1 MKKDIVYMHLMKLK
15 KIKLFMLR
23 LQTYLKPPNRKVKK
37 LPFFYQ
43 LTSTDCAAACLCMI
57 VNYFDKKAS
66 LNDIKGYFEFTRNG
80 VSINDIVDTSERLG
94 LSATVLKVSSEE
106 LATIP
111 YPTILYWKQE
121 HFLVFDRAIESNE
134 TLTFH
139 LADPAYGKVKLD
151 KETFENEWKGINEKG
166 IAIVLQPT
174 ESFDALDINRNE
186 NVLKSFS
193 SPIIKYIKKFLL
205 KNRLKYILAL
215 SLLIISLVANWAIP
229 FVFQKIIDEG
239 VMSKSMNIVYF
250 FLMSQV
256 VLFLSY
262 FVSDFFSRLI
272 LTKFNFSLSV
282 DLKENLLLKLIKLPI
297 NYFDTRLNTETL
309 QRINDQN
316 RIQTYMTWK
325 GPELII
331 SALNILIFGSILLY
345 YNTTVFLS
353 YFILSVISFVWVFL
367 FLKRRAILEY
377 AMFLKKS
384 ENSNHIYEFI
394 MNMPEIKINN
404 AQNNIINKITNIQDK
419 LNDIELRSLYLNTY
433 QLIGVN
439 VLTKIKEIVAIGVCA
454 YFIIQ
459 GQITLGALISI
470 SYVIGQLTGPMNN
483 IISFIKDTQ
492 DAKLSND
499 RINDIYTTKEENKD
513 RNIDFSTRK
522 VSNINIQNLSFKY
535 PGKFS
540 PTILENISFK
550 IEKNTVTAIV
560 GASGS
565 GKTTL
570 LKLLLSFYETE
581 RNAISIDGIDMNTI
595 IPSTWRQQCGIVMQ
609 DGNIFSGTVADN
621 IALSDGEVD
630 FDRLKK
636 ACEISSAYE
645 FIKYLPMGFNTKI
658 GNSGLQL
665 SGGQKQRIL
674 IARAIYKNPD
684 YIFLDE
690 ATSALDAE
698 NEKIIH
704 NNLQEFFIGKT
715 VVIIAH
721 RLSTVKNADNIIVLK
736 KGKIVELGK
745 HKELTE
751 KRGEY
756 YNLVKN
762 QLELGS

>member
-1 MKKDIVYMHLMKLK
+1 
-15 KIKLFMLR
+15 MLR
-23 LQTYLKPPNRKVKK
+23 LQTYLNQPNKRSKK
-37 LPFFYQ
+37 LPFIYQ

-57 VNYFDKKAS
+57 VNYFDEKAS
-66 LNDIKGYFEFTRNG
+66 LNDIKKYFEFTRNG
-80 VSINDIVDTSERLG
+80 VSINDIVDAAEKIG

-121 HFLVFDRAIESNE
+121 HFLVYDKAKNSKGS
-134 TLTFH
+134 LTFH

-151 KETFENEWKGINEKG
+151 KEIFENEWKGINDKG
-166 IAIVLQPT
+166 IAIVLQP
-174 ESFDALDINRNE
+174 NE
-186 NVLKSFS
+186 NFETVNITSNSSTIKPFS
-193 SPIIKYIKKFLL
+193 SPIINYIKKFLI
-205 KNRLKYILAL
+205 KNKFKYIVALA
-215 SLLIISLVANWAIP
+215 LLIISLIANWAIP
-229 FVFQKIIDEG
+229 FIFQKIIDDG
-239 VMSKSMNIVYF
+239 VMSKSMHMVYF
-250 FLMSQV
+250 FLISQV
-256 VLFLSY
+256 ILFLSY
-262 FVSDFFSRLI
+262 FISDFFSRLI

-282 DLKENLLLKLIKLPI
+282 NLKKNLLFKLIKLPI

-316 RIQTYMTWK
+316 QIQTYMTWK

-331 SALNILIFGSILLY
+331 STLNILIFGSILLY
-345 YNTTVFLS
+345 FNTTVFLS
-353 YFILSVISFVWVFL
+353 YFILSVFSFAWVFL

-404 AQNNIINKITNIQDK
+404 AQDNIINKITNIQEK

-454 YFIIQ
+454 YFIIE

-499 RINDIYTTKEENKD
+499 RINDIYSTKEENENK
-513 RNIDFSTRK
+513 NIDFSSRD
-522 VSNINIQNLSFKY
+522 VSNIDIKNLSFKY

-540 PTILENISFK
+540 PTIINDVSFK
-550 IEKNTVTAIV
+550 IKKNTVTAIV

-570 LKLLLSFYETE
+570 LKLLLSFYATKP
-581 RNAISIDGIDMNTI
+581 NTISIDGTDMNAI
-595 IPSTWRQQCGIVMQ
+595 IPSSWREQCGIVMQ
-609 DGNIFSGTVADN
+609 DGNIFSGTVAEN
-621 IALSDGEVD
+621 ITFSDKNVD
-630 FDRLKK
+630 YDRLKK

-645 FIKYLPMGFNTKI
+645 FVKQLPMRFNTKI

-674 IARAIYKNPD
+674 IARALYKNPD

-704 NNLQEFFIGKT
+704 NNLQDFFIGKT
-715 VVIIAH
+715 VIVIAH

-736 KGKIVELGK
+736 KGKVVESGN
-745 HKELTE
+745 HKKLTE
-751 KRGEY
+751 NRGEY
-756 YNLVKN
+756 YHLVKN
-762 QLELGS
+762 QLELGN

>member
-1 MKKDIVYMHLMKLK
+1 
-15 KIKLFMLR
+15 MLR
-23 LQTYLKPPNRKVKK
+23 LQTYLNQPNKRSKK
-37 LPFFYQ
+37 LPFIYQ

-57 VNYFDKKAS
+57 VNYFDKKTS
-66 LNDIKGYFEFTRNG
+66 LNDLKKYFEFTRNG
-80 VSINDIVDTSERLG
+80 VSINDIVDVAERIG
-94 LSATVLKVSSEE
+94 MSATVLKVSSEE

-121 HFLVFDRAIESNE
+121 HFLVYDKAKNSKGSLI
-134 TLTFH
+134 FH

-166 IAIVLQPT
+166 IAIVLQPN
-174 ESFDALDINRNE
+174 ESFDTLN
-186 NVLKSFS
+186 LKEDTNTIKPFS
-193 SPIIKYIKKFLL
+193 SPIINYIKEFLV
-205 KNRLKYILAL
+205 KNKLKYILAL
-215 SLLIISLVANWAIP
+215 ALLIVSLVANWAIP
-229 FVFQKIIDEG
+229 FIFQKIIDDG
-239 VMSKSMNIVYF
+239 VMSKSMHMVYF
-250 FLMSQV
+250 FLISQV

-262 FVSDFFSRLI
+262 FISDFFSRLI
-272 LTKFNFSLSV
+272 LTKFNFSLSIN
-282 DLKENLLLKLIKLPI
+282 LKKNLLFKLIKLPI

-316 RIQTYMTWK
+316 QIQSYMTWK

-331 SALNILIFGSILLY
+331 STLNILIFGSILLY
-345 YNTTVFLS
+345 FNTTVFLS
-353 YFILSVISFVWVFL
+353 YFILSIFSFVWVFL

-404 AQNNIINKITNIQDK
+404 AQDNIINKITNIQEK

-454 YFIIQ
+454 YFIIE

-483 IISFIKDTQ
+483 ITSFIKDTQ

-499 RINDIYTTKEENKD
+499 RINDIYATKEENK
-513 RNIDFSTRK
+513 NKSVDFSSRD

-540 PTILENISFK
+540 PTIIDDVSFK
-550 IEKNTVTAIV
+550 IKKNTVTAIV

-570 LKLLLSFYETE
+570 LKLLLSFYLTKP
-581 RNAISIDGIDMNTI
+581 NTISIDGTDMNDI
-595 IPSTWRQQCGIVMQ
+595 IPSSWREQCGIVMQ
-609 DGNIFSGTVADN
+609 DGNIFSGTVAEN
-621 IALSDGEVD
+621 ITFSEENIDH
-630 FDRLKK
+630 DRLKK

-645 FIKYLPMGFNTKI
+645 FIKQLPMRFNTKI

-715 VVIIAH
+715 VVVIAH

-736 KGKIVELGK
+736 KGKVVESGN

-751 KRGEY
+751 NRGEY
-756 YNLVKN
+756 YHLVKN
-762 QLELGS
+762 QLELGN